1 MSEQDVNDS
10 MVPVASEVP
19 GQSGAQAAPDSN
31 VHAKPAPSMG
41 ENIFTIAALP
51 MDDDGGEWKPLDESA
66 WHPKELSPDMQRL
79 CILRM
84 AKYGNCRMWWEISL
98 VICGIQGME
107 YTHIIP

>member
-51 MDDDGGEWKPLDESA
+51 MDDDGGKGKTWRRCLP
-66 WHPKELSPDMQRL
+66 
-79 CILRM
+79 
-84 AKYGNCRMWWEISL
+84 
-98 VICGIQGME
+98 
-107 YTHIIP
+107 